1 MAEHFG
7 FHRAVVQKTSGSA
20 GLVLTSVGGSRRSAG
35 RSVSGRP
42 SDGFSVRISSRHVH
56 PVVVV
61 VVVVVVVIFT
71 SSRVFIPE
79 K

>member
-1 MAEHFG
+1 
-7 FHRAVVQKTSGSA
+7 
-20 GLVLTSVGGSRRSAG
+20 VLTSVGGSRRSAG

-61 VVVVVVVIFT
+61 VVVVVVIFT